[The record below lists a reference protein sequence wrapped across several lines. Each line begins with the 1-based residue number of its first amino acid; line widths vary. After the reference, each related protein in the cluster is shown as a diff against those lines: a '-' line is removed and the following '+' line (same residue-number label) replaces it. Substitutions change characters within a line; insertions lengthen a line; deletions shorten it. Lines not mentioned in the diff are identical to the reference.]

1 MLAHPSIESTRPG
14 PAASRY
20 QYQLILPAHT
30 VLHCLLTYLDDDSS
44 RPETVEL
51 KSDGSQ
57 ATALPCTFRR
67 TTRANVIPAMPCALL
82 VSARLSPEEQVIT
95 NSSSVLQ
102 YSIAVQII
110 VLLHG
115 VRGHAAQRS
124 SKSRRSCHCHH
135 LSKAP
140 SDVHANV
147 VPGVVQCSCC
157 GRGVSSHR
165 KGPRKEGMIEL

>member
-110 VLLHG
+110 VLGLLHG

-124 SKSRRSCHCHH
+124 SKVVARAIAIIYPRHH
-135 LSKAP
+135 QTCMRTWCQAWCSAAAVGVASHLTAKG
-140 SDVHANV
+140 HA
-147 VPGVVQCSCC
+147 
-157 GRGVSSHR
+157 R
-165 KGPRKEGMIEL
+165 KG